1 MLTING
7 KCIKLG
13 STKIKNFCSSK
24 YTIKG
29 IKKQPKKWDIYLQY
43 IYSTKDLYSE
53 YGFLSTY
60 N

>member
-29 IKKQPKKWDIYLQY
+29 IKKQPKKWEIYSQY
-43 IYSTKDLYSE
+43 IYIQQKTCTQNMDI
-53 YGFLSTY
+53 F
-60 N
+60 